1 MPEYGK
7 EELTTEVQ
15 NGLNDHVMVHL
26 VTVQPHN
33 ITDRLL
39 NGNPVSC
46 DPQLSSFKYYAW
58 AKYDWIASEMDR
70 VGIYH
75 QEPNHARWPMWA
87 WASPVKIDGAN
98 GNPLST
104 MIMDS
109 DKRTITINDLLLLEV
124 PADRLLFSS
133 FDDWSAWP
141 FITYSGI
148 AQPPDKI
155 AEAMTMD
162 ENLQY
167 AWFDL
172 SDCSTSAERKS
183 TWWRCERSLSTVIN
197 SCSTNPGDLYDHHN
211 GCPARPIIQA
221 CLWEIMPVDV
231 IEVISPGDHR
241 YNLTDRSIL
250 DETVYKWLRKNGRP

>member
-15 NGLNDHVMVHL
+15 NGLNDHVTIHL

-33 ITDRLL
+33 ITDKLL
-39 NGNPVSC
+39 NGSPVSC
-46 DPQLSSFKYYAW
+46 NPQLSSFKYYAW

-70 VGIYH
+70 IGIH
-75 QEPNHARWPMWA
+75 HHEPNHARWPMWA
-87 WASPVKIDGAN
+87 WASPIKIDGAN
-98 GNPLST
+98 GDPLST
-104 MIMDS
+104 MIMNS
-109 DKRTITINDLLLLEV
+109 DKRTITMNDLLLLEV

-155 AEAMTMD
+155 AEAMAMD

-183 TWWRCERSLSTVIN
+183 TWWRCERPLSTVID
-197 SCSTNPGDLYDHHN
+197 SCSTNPGDLHNHN
-211 GCPARPIIQA
+211 GWPSRPIMQA

-231 IEVISPGDHR
+231 IAVISQGDHR

-250 DETVYKWLRKNGRP
+250 DETVYKWLRENGRP